1 MRADRDPT
9 PCPAC
14 RLQGWL
20 CVCAYAP
27 RVATRTPL
35 VLVGHV
41 RDLGRTSNTV
51 RLLALAIRG
60 VTVLCHGASATPTDP
75 AAHVPAGATPVV
87 LFPGHGARP
96 LTPELVASLPSSP
109 ALVVPDGN
117 WRQAS
122 RMVKRLPLLAGA
134 VKVALP
140 DRAFAGMAVRRNQE
154 GHHMSTYE
162 AVAQALG
169 ALEGEAVAGPLFD
182 FYRRATDRLLLVRG
196 KLKLSDVYGGF
207 DDTIGERWHPEW
219 HSRFGADAGSGT

>member
-1 MRADRDPT
+1 MRADRDPA

-20 CVCAYAP
+20 CVCAHAP
-27 RVATRTPL
+27 RMTIRTPL
-35 VLVGHV
+35 VVVAHV

-51 RLLALAIRG
+51 RLLALAVRG
-60 VTVLCHGASATPTDP
+60 AAVLCHGARPGPADP
-75 AAHVPAGATPVV
+75 AVHVPAGATPVV

-96 LTPELVASLPSSP
+96 LTPELVAALPSPP

-122 RMVKRLPLLAGA
+122 RMVKRVPLLAGA

-140 DRAFAGMAVRRNQE
+140 DRAFAGAAVRRNQE

-169 ALEGEAVAGPLFD
+169 VLEGEAVAGPLFD
-182 FYRRATDRLLLVRG
+182 FYRRATDRMLLVRG
-196 KLKLSDVYGGF
+196 KLRLGDVYGGL
-207 DDTIGERWHPEW
+207 GGPAP
-219 HSRFGADAGSGT
+219 GAAPGA